1 MIVILHGI
9 LGASGNWR
17 SFAAR
22 LQRRRADL
30 SVVLVDLRHHGR
42 SPHPIGK
49 SDLQACAF
57 DLVELQE
64 KLMVEG
70 LPLFDAIVGH
80 SFGGKVALAALQP
93 TLIDSFPGL
102 SELWT
107 LDSSPGPLSDLP
119 EDRHEV
125 ARVISALRQIP
136 MPLSDRKAL
145 LTLLPEQGF
154 SVAIAKWM
162 TTNLR
167 RESNDDIFNWRFNL
181 DGVEEM
187 IADYFAQDYWP
198 LLEHSPQI
206 TRHVLRAERSNR
218 WSDDAIAALERLDR
232 EQHAFHSHLLVQ
244 AGHWVHVDNP
254 EGLLELM
261 TERLLN

>member
-1 MIVILHGI
+1 MAFLEQVETG
-9 LGASGNWR
+9 G

-22 LQRRRADL
+22 LQRRRTDL
-30 SVVLVDLRHHGR
+30 SVVLVDLRHHGLS
-42 SPHPIGK
+42 SPNGK
-49 SDLQACAF
+49 SDLQACAL
-57 DLVELQE
+57 DLVELQAN
-64 KLMVEG
+64 LVGQG

-136 MPLSDRKAL
+136 ILPLSDRKPL

-154 SVAIAKWM
+154 SLAIMKWM

-167 RESNDDIFNWRFNL
+167 REATKTSSIGASISMASR
-181 DGVEEM
+181 
-187 IADYFAQDYWP
+187 
-198 LLEHSPQI
+198 
-206 TRHVLRAERSNR
+206 R
-218 WSDDAIAALERLDR
+218 
-232 EQHAFHSHLLVQ
+232 
-244 AGHWVHVDNP
+244 
-254 EGLLELM
+254 
-261 TERLLN
+261 